1 MSRLRPRKALASI
14 AVLGLAAA
22 LPLAGCGGSSVP
34 ADFTASSTPP
44 VGTTIDTGPAGPSVG
59 DTLVFHAR
67 VLKDGKPFGYVY
79 GTKVLVAMPGE
90 FGAPKGFGRY
100 QNQLSFVLPDGEIT
114 VTGTQDHPTSG
125 LMSAGVPV
133 ATRAISGGTGAY
145 AGVTGVQV
153 STQVAGKGRTLQFDF
168 AGN

>member
-1 MSRLRPRKALASI
+1 MIHIRSRATAALALI
-14 AVLGLAAA
+14 GLAAA

-34 ADFTASSTPP
+34 ADFTISTTPP
-44 VGTTIDTGPAGPSVG
+44 VGSAVDTGPAGSSVG
-59 DTLVFHAR
+59 DMMVFHAR

-79 GTKVLVAMPGE
+79 GTKILVAMPGE
-90 FGAPKGFGRY
+90 FGAPKGLGRF

-114 VTGTQDHPTSG
+114 VTGTQDHPLGG
-125 LMSAGVPV
+125 LSSTGVPV

-145 AGVTGVQV
+145 AGVTGVLV
-153 STQVAGKGRTLQFDF
+153 STQVAGRGRTQQFDF